1 MLFRSAI
8 DERLGFTARLAA
20 RLKDDP
26 IHKLLVERDPVAG
39 DPLASRP
46 TLSRFE
52 NAIATRDLVRLTHPL
67 ADTVIAHRRVRWNPA
82 HVRRLHLIGR
92 QRIVSMID
100 SHWTGERRA
109 SPWTRLRRARGPARC
124 REQEI
129 NR

>member
-1 MLFRSAI
+1 MAEQSVQTMLFPDLFAKPLVAQLDTPQQSSDGGAILLKAI

-67 ADTVIAHRRVRWNPA
+67 ADTVIAHRRVR
-82 HVRRLHLIGR
+82 
-92 QRIVSMID
+92 
-100 SHWTGERRA
+100 
-109 SPWTRLRRARGPARC
+109 
-124 REQEI
+124 
-129 NR
+129 